1 MIYPRAMKIREGLK
15 IIHNETTPY
24 RFFQLFLLSTVVV
37 IVLSIFHP
45 VFAQNPFPPKKT
57 IALLSDGQSDPQNNL
72 EIRFQKA
79 LEILAE
85 GEITPVFK
93 KSAGAYWQRE
103 KAAIALKKA
112 LNDPAVDLVFINGP
126 LLAAQALKTTQKNE
140 KPIVGLFNFDPGF
153 LLTVPSVKRL
163 PLALSVIPGQI
174 QADLETMAQMFKT
187 RELTL
192 LVDDV
197 LLGQFKGLKQQLL
210 KVAKKQ
216 GFTATI
222 RPIRKTVQET
232 LTSLSKKVKA
242 VYLTPGLRMPA
253 NQRKQLIGRLNEK
266 GTFVFTGA
274 GAVDV
279 QDGALAGQL
288 PPMNERLARHAAL
301 NAMRF
306 FSGMQLRN
314 PIDPLNPKRRLQINE
329 TTAVAVKYRVSVS
342 LAEKAR
348 EVEPEPPGKS
358 VAAALPEVDRLPF
371 DHYLK
376 KNSTPELTLAQ
387 AVERALKKNASLSV
401 KQATVEE
408 DRQDRD
414 RMLTELFPQV
424 RGQVGYMRVDQNIA
438 QRSFGMF
445 PEDRSSAGIALRQ
458 LIFSD
463 PVISRLRAANKG
475 VDSALFR
482 EKSLRLDVAARTQE
496 LYMDCLAAAALYWI
510 REYNL
515 KLTQQNLQTAR
526 QRNAAGTA
534 GPQEVYRWEAKEAHD
549 RSLVIR
555 SQSVL
560 QSAMVGLNRIM
571 GEEQNRIWSFQ
582 NSRASQM
589 QGAFNEKT
597 FMSLVLNPADFQALT
612 THVLDTALDTSPEL
626 KSIDSLID
634 ATRILKGYYKR
645 RFVVPEA
652 SVEFGYSHTL
662 NQTFNNVPAVEQ
674 FTRYV
679 PEDADNHW
687 ALQVKLVWSLF
698 EGGGKI
704 VDVRKNRATLRKLE
718 SLHREASQIVEERAR
733 NALIEASAARSD
745 MDLAKMAAEAA
756 NKNYKVV
763 RDGYA
768 QGVATIL
775 DLLDAQ
781 RETMVQERQAIL
793 SEYRFLKAIVEVER
807 SMNRIAA
814 LVPVADQESWWQ
826 DLKER
831 LGRKG

>member
-1 MIYPRAMKIREGLK
+1 MDHAVKTKEGRMIIFNYSLT
-15 IIHNETTPY
+15 N
-24 RFFQLFLLSTVVV
+24 RFVRRLLLTMVVTAFFSLCHPV
-37 IVLSIFHP
+37 SAQMFSPAPKTIIVLS
-45 VFAQNPFPPKKT
+45 
-57 IALLSDGQSDPQNNL
+57 DGESGPLNEL
-72 EIRFQKA
+72 TLRFKKA
-79 LEILAE
+79 LSILGE

-93 KSAGAYWQRE
+93 KSIAADWQRE

-126 LLAAQALKTTQKNE
+126 LLAAQALKTAQKHK

-174 QADLETMAQMFKT
+174 QADLDTMAQMFKT

-210 KVAKKQ
+210 KIAKKQ

-222 RPIRKTVQET
+222 RPIRKTVPET
-232 LTSLSKKVKA
+232 LASLNKKVKS

-253 NQRKQLIGRLNEK
+253 SQRKQLIGKLNEK

-279 QDGALAGQL
+279 LDGALAGQL

-306 FSGMQLRN
+306 FSGMRLRN
-314 PIDPLNPKRRLQINE
+314 PIDPLKPKRKLQINE
-329 TTAVAVKYRVSVS
+329 RTAALVKYHVSDAVAK
-342 LAEKAR
+342 KAR
-348 EVEPEPPGKS
+348 EVEPEPPKKS
-358 VAAALPEVDRLPF
+358 VVAALPEVDRLPF

-376 KNSTPELTLAQ
+376 KNKTPELTLPQ
-387 AVERALKKNASLSV
+387 AVERALKKNASLAV
-401 KQATVEE
+401 KQAAVEE

-463 PVISRLRAANKG
+463 PVISQLRAANKG

-526 QRNAAGTA
+526 ERNAAGTA

-555 SQSVL
+555 SQSAL
-560 QSAMVGLNRIM
+560 QSAMIGLNRIM
-571 GEEQNRIWSFQ
+571 GEEQHRVWSFQ
-582 NSRASQM
+582 NNRASQM

-597 FMSLVLNPADFQALT
+597 FMSLVLNPADFSALT
-612 THVLDTALDTSPEL
+612 THVLDTAIDTSPEL

-662 NQTFNNVPAVEQ
+662 DQTFNNVPLVEQ
-674 FTRYV
+674 FTRSV

-718 SLHREASQIVEERAR
+718 SLHREASQIVEQRAR
-733 NALIEASAARSD
+733 NALIKASAARSN

-768 QGVATIL
+768 QGVSTIL

-781 RETMVQERQAIL
+781 REAMVQERQAIL

-814 LVPVADQESWWQ
+814 LVPVAEQESWWME
-826 DLKER
+826 LKQR

>member
-1 MIYPRAMKIREGLK
+1 MVHALETKEDRMIEFD
-15 IIHNETTPY
+15 HTTTH
-24 RFFQLFLLSTVVV
+24 RFMRPNHFFAVVML
-37 IVLSIFHP
+37 VLWLCHP
-45 VFAQNPFPPKKT
+45 VFGQTPSPSKKT
-57 IALLSDGQSDPQNNL
+57 IALLSDGQSEPLNHL
-72 EIRFQKA
+72 TLRFQKA
-79 LEILAE
+79 LETLAE

-93 KSAGAYWQRE
+93 KSDGARWQKE
-103 KAAIALKKA
+103 NAAAALKTA
-112 LNDPAVDLVFINGP
+112 LGDPAVDLVFINGP
-126 LLAAQALKTTQKNE
+126 LLAREALKTARKHK
-140 KPIVGLFNFDPGF
+140 KPMVGLFNFDPGF
-153 LLTVPSVKRL
+153 VLPKRSAERR
-163 PLALSVIPGQI
+163 PLALTTIPGQI
-174 QADLETMAQMFKT
+174 RTDLRTMAQLFKI
-187 RELTL
+187 RELTILADGFL
-192 LVDDV
+192 LAQVHD
-197 LLGQFKGLKQQLL
+197 LKQQLL
-210 KVAKKQ
+210 DAARKQ
-216 GFTATI
+216 GFSATVK
-222 RPIRKTVQET
+222 PTWETTGKT
-232 LTSLSKKVKA
+232 LDSLGKEVKA
-242 VYLTPGLRMPA
+242 VYMTPTLVMPA
-253 NQRKQLIGRLNEK
+253 SERKNLIRKLNGK
-266 GTFVFTGA
+266 GCFVFSGTG
-274 GAVDV
+274 VTDV
-279 QDGALAGQL
+279 QKGALAGQL

-306 FSGMQLRN
+306 FSGMRLRN
-314 PIDPLNPKRRLQINE
+314 PIDPLKPKRRLQINE
-329 TTAVAVKYRVSVS
+329 TTAVAVQYHVTES

-348 EVEPEPPGKS
+348 EVEPEPAKKS
-358 VAAALPEVDRLPF
+358 VIAALPEVDRIPF

-376 KNSTPELTLAQ
+376 KSSTPELTLPQ

-401 KQATVEE
+401 KGAAVEE

-445 PEDRSSAGIALRQ
+445 PEDRSSAGIALQQ

-496 LYMDCLAAAALYWI
+496 LYMDSLAAAALYWI

-555 SQSVL
+555 SQSAL

-571 GEEQNRIWSFQ
+571 GEEQHRIWSFQ
-582 NSRASQM
+582 NRRASQM

-597 FMSLVLNPADFQALT
+597 FMSLVLNPVDFQALT

-652 SVEFGYSHTL
+652 SMEFGYSHTL
-662 NQTFNNVPAVEQ
+662 DQTFNNVPAVEQ
-674 FTRYV
+674 FSRLV

-687 ALQVKLVWSLF
+687 AFQVKLVWSLF

-718 SLHREASQIVEERAR
+718 SLHREASQIVEQRAR
-733 NALIEASAARSD
+733 NALIKASAARSD

-814 LVPVADQESWWQ
+814 LIPVAEQESWWME
-826 DLKER
+826 LKER